1 MYEDEFEEGLLK
13 EAAYSLTKEQENE
26 LIAKARKNDPFARMR
41 LERALREY
49 FMQSLNQKRR
59 SNSLLSKENY
69 VNEIMLQLPK
79 YIQGYDAKRGISF
92 KVYVEQ
98 HAAGLVQNLNDTLVP
113 GSFMNR
119 NERPLQARYN
129 MAKQYVEGVTPGGKA
144 SDADILKRIKEAHGE
159 TWDQRKLDVAKK
171 LNVTNLRTNYEV
183 ENGEGDAVSHRDQF
197 SGGGVR
203 SEEYYEQRE
212 EELALREKAHSP
224 SLNETERKIVLEF
237 LKEKSKLKTSI
248 ATNQTLYEVNK
259 ALKKFEALP
268 D

>member
-1 MYEDEFEEGLLK
+1 MHEDDYHDGLLK
-13 EAAYSLTKEQENE
+13 EAAYTLTKEQEAE
-26 LIAKARKNDPFARMR
+26 LIAKARKNDMFARMR
-41 LERALREY
+41 LERALRDY

-79 YIQGYDAKRGISF
+79 YIQGYDAKRGVSF

-113 GSFMNR
+113 GSYMNR
-119 NERPLQARYN
+119 NERPLQSRYN
-129 MAKQYVEGVTPGGKA
+129 MAKQHVESVTPGGVA
-144 SDADILKRIKEAHGE
+144 SDHDILNRIEEVYGE
-159 TWDQRKLDVAKK
+159 RWDQGKLNVAKK
-171 LNVTNLRTNYEV
+171 LNVTNLRTNHEV
-183 ENGEGDAVSHRDQF
+183 DNGEGDSVSHRDQF

-203 SEEYYEQRE
+203 NESYYEKRE
-212 EELALREKAHSP
+212 EELALKEKAYSP
-224 SLNETERKIVLEF
+224 ELNETERNIVLTF

-248 ATNQTLYEVNK
+248 ETNATLYEVNK
-259 ALKKFEALP
+259 ALKKFESLP